1 MERYD
6 CKKVVGRGTYGSA
19 VVATRKADGLR
30 CVIKTIGLRSL
41 SRGEAKLV
49 RQEARLLATLRH
61 PHIVSHL
68 ESFGRRNS
76 HGGREVCI
84 VMEYC
89 SGGDL
94 EQWVSR
100 RRQQRKKPSESSRK
114 PAWL

>member
-76 HGGREVCI
+76 HGG
-84 VMEYC
+84 
-89 SGGDL
+89 
-94 EQWVSR
+94 
-100 RRQQRKKPSESSRK
+100 
-114 PAWL
+114 